1 MPRISAAP
9 SFRDPG
15 GHVILQEDRV
25 LRVVNKLG
33 DSELSPFLASA
44 VGRRLRETGALVRT
58 ERASGDLT
66 QLAASISD
74 CAVYEHERI
83 PFPSYP
89 SEWPP
94 EMLHAAGV
102 LTLDIAE
109 QCLDE
114 GFGLKDA
121 SPYNVLFR
129 GPDPVFIDAL
139 SFERRHPGDPTWL
152 AYAQFIRNFSLPLLA
167 HQRLGIPIDQ
177 VFRTRRDGV
186 WPGEVCSW
194 AGPLRQFLPPFF
206 SMATLPF
213 WLRRF
218 EKDQLYRHRRMSH
231 DQSLFVLRS
240 LFRRLR
246 RTLRRLEPSRQSSV
260 WSRYGDAPPSYTGE
274 QSARKQEFVDGFL
287 HRCRPRNVLDIGCN
301 TGAFSLLAAQR
312 GASIVALDADPVVVG
327 KLWRSVRERKQ
338 DVLPLVVDI
347 ARPTPALG
355 WRNRE
360 SMAFLTRA
368 RGAFDAV
375 FMLAV
380 IHHLLVSERVP
391 LDEIVGLLADL
402 TTRYAVVEYIGPD
415 DPMLRRLARGRDRL
429 HSDLTVAA
437 FENACLA
444 HFKIAEKAPLPESS
458 RVLYVLVK
466 R

>member
-1 MPRISAAP
+1 MPRTSAAP
-9 SFRDPG
+9 SFRDPA
-15 GHVILQEDRV
+15 GHVIVHEDRV
-25 LRVVNKLG
+25 LRVVNKPG
-33 DSELSPFLASA
+33 DSELSAFLSSGVAH
-44 VGRRLRETGALVRT
+44 RLLDTGALVRT

-66 QLAASISD
+66 QLAASISE
-74 CAVYEHERI
+74 CSVYEHERI
-83 PFPSYP
+83 PFSSYP

-121 SPYNVLFR
+121 SPYNILFR

-152 AYAQFIRNFSLPLLA
+152 AYAQFMRNFSLPLLA
-167 HQRLGIPIDQ
+167 HKRLGIPIDQ
-177 VFRTRRDGV
+177 IFRTRRDGV
-186 WPGEVCSW
+186 WPGELCSW
-194 AGPLRQFLPPFF
+194 AGPWRQLLPPFF
-206 SMATLPF
+206 SLATLPF
-213 WLRRF
+213 WLTRF
-218 EKDQLYRHRRMSH
+218 EKDRLYRHRRMAH

-246 RTLRRLEPSRQSSV
+246 RTLRRLEPGQRSSA
-260 WSRYGDAPPSYTGE
+260 WSQYGHVPPSYTTE

-287 HRCRPRNVLDIGCN
+287 RRSRPSNVLDIGCN
-301 TGAFSLLAAQR
+301 TGVFSLLAAQR
-312 GASIVALDADPVVVG
+312 GSSVVALDADPVVVG
-327 KLWRSVRERKQ
+327 KLWRSVRERKL

-355 WRNRE
+355 WRNQE
-360 SMAFLTRA
+360 SVSFLGRA

-402 TTRYAVVEYIGPD
+402 TTRYTVVEYVGPD
-415 DPMLRRLARGRDRL
+415 DPMLRRLARGRDHL
-429 HSDLTVAA
+429 HRDLTVAA

-444 HFKIAEKAPLPESS
+444 HFKIVEKAPLPRCS